1 METSYLRKG
10 PETHNGYTK
19 MMTMITIDLRAWKQN
34 LQTGMRSSICLWFV
48 FTINLLRSE
57 GKLKKG
63 YCLATHSAIMTLLTS
78 LKGKM
83 FTSKYSLFL

>member
-1 METSYLRKG
+1 METSYLRIG

-63 YCLATHSAIMTLLTS
+63 V
-78 LKGKM
+78 
-83 FTSKYSLFL
+83 LFSNTQCNYDIVN

>member
-10 PETHNGYTK
+10 PETHNGDTK

-63 YCLATHSAIMTLLTS
+63 V
-78 LKGKM
+78 
-83 FTSKYSLFL
+83 LFSNTQCNYDIVN